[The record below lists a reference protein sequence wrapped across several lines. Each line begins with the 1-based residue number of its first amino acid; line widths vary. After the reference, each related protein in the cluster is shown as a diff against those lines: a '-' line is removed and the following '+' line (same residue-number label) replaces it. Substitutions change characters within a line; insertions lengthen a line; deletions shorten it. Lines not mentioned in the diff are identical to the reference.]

1 MISYNLRGIKIYVSF
16 AFMVFITLLSIFD
29 KTGLLI
35 ISFFAILFHELG
47 HLFIIKSL
55 GIKNLELMFILG
67 SVKVVVKDI
76 LPQNKMALIALGG
89 PLMNIILT
97 VFLLFNNYYL
107 VYFGACNIIVFLFNM
122 LPIKQLDGGDILKYL
137 LNLLFKNYS
146 EKAFNLL
153 SLIFTLLFTA
163 FCGTFFI
170 IKYYN
175 PTLLIVGIYLIIM
188 SIKKV

>member
-1 MISYNLRGIKIYVSF
+1 MISYNLRGNKICVSF
-16 AFMVFITLLSIFD
+16 PFMVFITLLSQFD
-29 KTGLLI
+29 TTGLLI
-35 ISFFAILFHELG
+35 ISFLAILFHELG
-47 HLFIIKSL
+47 HLLIIKFL
-55 GIKNLELMFILG
+55 GIKNFKLIFILG
-67 SVKVVVKDI
+67 SVKVVIKEI

-89 PLMNIILT
+89 PLINLILT
-97 VFLLFNNYYL
+97 IFILFENYYL
-107 VYFGACNIIVFLFNM
+107 AYFGACNIIVFLFNM

-137 LNLLFKNYS
+137 LKLLFKNYS

-153 SLIFTLLFTA
+153 SLIFILLFTA